1 MNVYE
6 KLLKVQQELK
16 VPKSQYNL
24 FGKYYYRNCE
34 DIQEAVKPLLKS
46 VNAVLFLNDE
56 IEQIG
61 DRYYVKG
68 IAKFVDCET
77 GAEIT

>member
-1 MNVYE
+1 MGDSRVMNVYE

-34 DIQEAVKPLLKS
+34 DIQEA
-46 VNAVLFLNDE
+46 
-56 IEQIG
+56 
-61 DRYYVKG
+61 
-68 IAKFVDCET
+68 
-77 GAEIT
+77 

>member
-1 MNVYE
+1 MGDSRVMNVYE

-46 VNAVLFLNDE
+46 VNAVLF
-56 IEQIG
+56 QIG
-61 DRYYVKG
+61 RAHV
-68 IAKFVDCET
+68 
-77 GAEIT
+77 